1 MLPSHMQHPFV
12 DRYRDSHNASPRSL
26 TDEDTMNPPSS
37 GKHPQLLL
45 ISCIMLPQHGSYPGT
60 CLQIFWSDADL
71 NENTF
76 LSSNST
82 SLIKTDMECYHKW
95 NRSSLTLSS
104 ERFHHR
110 NGVNYGE
117 ADVNCNLALF
127 ISSLEITIHQQ
138 NTCQDYHFDQEVAE
152 NDDGWVSKICWF
164 LLNIAVLVVAISQ
177 PLLVCQC
184 GQWIFSVKTPSLLVE
199 CGWPWLLLV
208 SIKSYLIS
216 HWEILSS
223 GLLQLQHQ
231 CSLLNM

>member
-1 MLPSHMQHPFV
+1 MKIPWTLHRQV
-12 DRYRDSHNASPRSL
+12 NIHNYY
-26 TDEDTMNPPSS
+26 
-37 GKHPQLLL
+37 HV
-45 ISCIMLPQHGSYPGT
+45 SCILLPQHGSYPGT

-82 SLIKTDMECYHKW
+82 SLINTDMECYHKW
-95 NRSSLTLSS
+95 NRSSLTPSS

-164 LLNIAVLVVAISQ
+164 STKYCCTCGRHQ
-177 PLLVCQC
+177 PASARLSV
-184 GQWIFSVKTPSLLVE
+184 WTMDIFSKNSE
-199 CGWPWLLLV
+199 FAGRMWLAMV
-208 SIKSYLIS
+208 TA
-216 HWEILSS
+216 
-223 GLLQLQHQ
+223 
-231 CSLLNM
+231 C